1 MQSRGTLICFI
12 STILILIIFNNNL
25 SHFKKVLLILVLI
38 SIPSSIAELI
48 SNYKFNYNLHNFY
61 NKCILKIDNNY
72 REDRIC
78 DTTNYTYSLNYEFVE
93 NYFKKKEETSNN
105 NQNINNNNNNLSSN
119 SEINSNSEIKNVNKY
134 PGNEARLFKPHS
146 HPTAGYTSGR
156 IDIWKRIFKL
166 YDFKKF
172 FGLGNSR

>member
-72 REDRIC
+72 KKESIC

-93 NYFKKKEETSNN
+93 NYFKKKKKLL
-105 NQNINNNNNNLSSN
+105 I
-119 SEINSNSEIKNVNKY
+119 IIKILIIITIIY
-134 PGNEARLFKPHS
+134 L
-146 HPTAGYTSGR
+146 PTL
-156 IDIWKRIFKL
+156 KL
-166 YDFKKF
+166 IQIQ
-172 FGLGNSR
+172 R